1 MDEVLCLGGL
11 TALEY
16 WRQVRMRVAAA
27 NVPGEYEAAKPPLL
41 VRLLFE
47 DDPLLD
53 LAAMP
58 EASALTAAPATLD
71 SALAAEGVRAC
82 VDLSAPLSCYVRNSA
97 GRRYC
102 AGVNTVTLGGEFPPG
117 SFVWDARGFAVPAP
131 ELLALLL
138 GRALSEGRL
147 LMVLSELCGLY
158 ALGAAGMAAVPPL
171 TTCEKIRAYACE
183 LAALRRGLGQRMP
196 RGTPAVLGI
205 LPHVTEWAA
214 SPAEVAIA
222 LLLSLPADVGGFGL
236 PTASLNQ
243 KIAVMGSE
251 YICDLAWNDGACLLE
266 YQGETHKQ
274 RWRRASDR
282 RKHNA
287 LRGDGRVLLE
297 AGRDDLMAFA
307 GMNQLAGVLADVL
320 GVHLPPATKEVLQR
334 RIDLRSEVLECFSPK
349 I

>member
-1 MDEVLCLGGL
+1 MNEVLCLGGL
-11 TALEY
+11 TVLEY

-27 NVPGEYEAAKPPLL
+27 NVPGEYGAAKPPLL

-47 DDPLLD
+47 GDPLLD

-71 SALAAEGVRAC
+71 ATLAAEVVRAC
-82 VDLSAPLSCYVRNSA
+82 PDLSAPLSCYVRNSA

-138 GRALSEGRL
+138 GRALSSGRL

-158 ALGAAGMAAVPPL
+158 ALGAAGAVAVPPL
-171 TTCEKIRAYACE
+171 TTCEKIEAYACE
-183 LAALRRGLGQRMP
+183 LAALRRGLGQRVP
-196 RGTPAVLGI
+196 RGMPAVLES
-205 LPHVTEWAA
+205 LPHVAERAA
-214 SPAEVAIA
+214 SPTEAAIA
-222 LLLSLPADVGGFGL
+222 LLLGLPADVGGFGL
-236 PTASLNQ
+236 PAASLNQ
-243 KIAVMGSE
+243 KIVVAGSE
-251 YICDLAWNDGACLLE
+251 YVCDLAWNDGSCLLE

-297 AGRDDLMAFA
+297 AGRDDLMTFA
-307 GMNQLAGVLADVL
+307 GMNQLASVLADVL
-320 GVHLPPATKEVLQR
+320 GASLPPATKEALQR
-334 RIDLRSEVLECFSPK
+334 RIDLRTEVLECFSVR

>member
-71 SALAAEGVRAC
+71 ATLAAEGVHAC
-82 VDLSAPLSCYVRNSA
+82 ADLPLPLSCYVRNSA

-138 GRALSEGRL
+138 GRALSAGRL

-158 ALGAAGMAAVPPL
+158 VLGAAGAAAVPPL
-171 TTCEKIRAYACE
+171 TTREKIGTYARE
-183 LAALRRGLGQRMP
+183 LAALRRGVRQRAP
-196 RGTPAVLGI
+196 RGTSGVLKI
-205 LPHVTEWAA
+205 LTYVAERAA
-214 SPAEVAIA
+214 SPAEAAIA
-222 LLLSLPADVGGFGL
+222 LLLSTPPNMGGFGL
-236 PTASLNQ
+236 PAASLNQ
-243 KIAVMGSE
+243 KIVVAGGE
-251 YICDLAWNDGACLLE
+251 YVCDLAWNDGACLLE

-274 RWRRASDR
+274 RWRCVADR

-297 AGRDDLMAFA
+297 AGRDDLMTFA
-307 GMNQLAGVLADVL
+307 GMNQLAGVLANVL
-320 GVHLPPATKEVLQR
+320 GAPLPPATKEVLQR

>member
-1 MDEVLCLGGL
+1 MGEVLCLGGL

-16 WRQVRMRVAAA
+16 WREVRARIAAA
-27 NVPGEYEAAKPPLL
+27 NTPCEYDAASPPLL

-47 DDPLLD
+47 GEPSLD
-53 LAAMP
+53 LRAMP
-58 EASALTAAPATLD
+58 LASALVAAPATLD
-71 SALAAEGVRAC
+71 SALAAGGLRAC
-82 VDLSAPLSCYVRNSA
+82 ASLTVPLSCYVRSGG
-97 GRRYC
+97 GRRHC

-117 SFVWDARGFAVPAP
+117 SFVQDTRGFVAPAP

-138 GRALSEGRL
+138 GRVLSPGRL
-147 LMVLSELCGLY
+147 LMALSELCGLY

-171 TTCEKIRAYACE
+171 TTREKIGTYARE
-183 LAALRRGLGQRMP
+183 LAALRRGLGQRVP
-196 RGTPAVLGI
+196 RGMPAVLES
-205 LPHVTEWAA
+205 LPHVAEWAA

-236 PTASLNQ
+236 PAASLNQ
-243 KIAVMGSE
+243 KIVVAGGE
-251 YICDLAWNDGACLLE
+251 YVCDLAWNDGACLLE

-287 LRGDGRVLLE
+287 LRGDGRILLE
-297 AGRDDLMAFA
+297 AGRDDLMTFA

-320 GVHLPPATKEVLQR
+320 GASLPPATKEVLQR
-334 RIDLRSEVLECFSPK
+334 RIDLRSEVLECFSAR

>member
-1 MDEVLCLGGL
+1 MGEVLCLGGL

-16 WRQVRMRVAAA
+16 WRQARMRVAAA
-27 NVPGEYEAAKPPLL
+27 NAPGEYEVAKPPLL

-58 EASALTAAPATLD
+58 EASALTAAPATFD

-102 AGVNTVTLGGEFPPG
+102 AGVNAATLGGEFPPG
-117 SFVWDARGFAVPAP
+117 SFVQDARGFVAPAP

-138 GRALSEGRL
+138 GRVLSPGRL
-147 LMVLSELCGLY
+147 LMALSELCGLY
-158 ALGAAGMAAVPPL
+158 ALGVDGAVAVPPL
-171 TTCEKIRAYACE
+171 TTREKIGAYACE
-183 LAALRRGLGQRMP
+183 LAALRRGLGQRVP
-196 RGTPAVLGI
+196 RGMPAVLGI
-205 LPHVTEWAA
+205 LPHVAERAA

-236 PTASLNQ
+236 PAASLNQ
-243 KIAVMGSE
+243 KIVVVGGE
-251 YICDLAWNDGACLLE
+251 YVCDLAWNDGACLLE

-307 GMNQLAGVLADVL
+307 GMNQLAEVLANIL
-320 GVHLPPATKEVLQR
+320 GAPLPPATKEVLQR
-334 RIDLRSEVLECFSPK
+334 RIDLRSEVLECFSARV
-349 I
+349 